1 MSWLFSIGDF
11 WAEIYEHIRG
21 RGKQTIASCVGI
33 SWGIFIMVILV
44 GIGNAFEEGIMKL
57 FEDFNSSMVIV
68 EAGTISEPAE
78 GSVEGLQ
85 IRFNKEDISQIRQNV
100 ADIEYIS
107 PLLSTWTTV
116 SAKGTYG
123 NFEVRGFD
131 EDYMHIISY
140 RLQRGRTLNRRD
152 FEEGRRCAVIGK
164 NVETVLFK
172 QTDCIGKEIYINNM
186 PVKVVGVFKGS
197 PTSPGDERAVL
208 ISSESYMA
216 VVDNQPEYRQL
227 VYTAKED
234 RKISEQVK
242 KQIGAAHR
250 FKPSDK
256 KAVYIMTMEDQ
267 LKAFDTLFS
276 GIRYFLWFVGISTLV
291 GGVVGISNIMVS
303 NIRERT
309 KEIGVRMAMGATP
322 NDIKKMIMGEGM
334 AITMVAGVC
343 GIIAG
348 WAILQALN
356 MIPRDDVVIIG
367 SLLID
372 TGTTVFSMIVI
383 LAAGLISGLR
393 PAHIASSMNPINALQ
408 SE

>member
-68 EAGTISEPAE
+68 EAWTISEPAE
-78 GSVEGLQ
+78 GGVEGLQ

-303 NIRERT
+303 NVRERT

>member
-68 EAGTISEPAE
+68 EAGTISEPTE
-78 GSVEGLQ
+78 GGVEGLQ

-303 NIRERT
+303 NVRERT